1 MSYIEV
7 TYLNKKQ
14 VVSQEF
20 FGEVA
25 VLDGGV
31 LRVEYNDAGRIHVLI
46 LAPGQWLSV
55 ASV

>member
-31 LRVEYNDAGRIHVLI
+31 LRVEYKDAGRIHVLI